1 MFFCGGLVR
10 LVAGRPCRCGIHR
23 GAWRF
28 WSPPY
33 LPLALFLAPYP
44 PDPLPQWG
52 RGRFLLYFAGGFAP
66 GTPAL
71 NRLRH
76 LQNLPSRYPAGCLP
90 SLPPAYP
97 AFSLLYCP
105 HPPDPLPGG
114 KGETQSLFRRGL
126 RPRHPC
132 IRPFAALIVP
142 AMRAPHARSLRFAA
156 KTTGSGS
163 LWAVAAAKER
173 GDRGRGTS
181 AFEMVLSPGAGIA
194 SAAQGQAPPLSTTAA
209 GRTSAAGGLMPGCR
223 GRSPRR
229 NKLMVSPFPG
239 GEGGRGDGGKKIN

>member
-114 KGETQSLFRRGL
+114 KGEIQSIFRRGL
-126 RPRHPC
+126 PPPAPLQPGGKRHW
-132 IRPFAALIVP
+132 FFLQLALW
-142 AMRAPHARSLRFAA
+142 F
-156 KTTGSGS
+156 GSGTG
-163 LWAVAAAKER
+163 EQCRQPRR
-173 GDRGRGTS
+173 GGTGGDGTIRRKRRRRLRWS
-181 AFEMVLSPGAGIA
+181 SPPGLGEQVPPGAYLFGRLPTLPLA
-194 SAAQGQAPPLSTTAA
+194 CFSAPIPPT
-209 GRTSAAGGLMPGCR
+209 
-223 GRSPRR
+223 
-229 NKLMVSPFPG
+229 PFPS
-239 GEGGRGDGGKKIN
+239 GEGGD

>member
-105 HPPDPLPGG
+105 QPPDPLPGG

-126 RPRHPC
+126 RPRHPGHL
-132 IRPFAALIVP
+132 FALPLWCLMEELAPAL
-142 AMRAPHARSLRFAA
+142 HWLSLP
-156 KTTGSGS
+156 
-163 LWAVAAAKER
+163 
-173 GDRGRGTS
+173 RGRGPSQTPK
-181 AFEMVLSPGAGIA
+181 FLSPGPPSPWLPALLIENRFLSFLRRTMG
-194 SAAQGQAPPLSTTAA
+194 SA
-209 GRTSAAGGLMPGCR
+209 PGC
-223 GRSPRR
+223 PH
-229 NKLMVSPFPG
+229 
-239 GEGGRGDGGKKIN
+239 GRGCKCRPDSAPGMQGAKPLA

>member
-1 MFFCGGLVR
+1 MTPQSDQREGSEVCCGHQGADCCRDRGVEVIRFLELKIETPLELRVSGDSEVFFLGACP
-10 LVAGRPCRCGIHR
+10 AGCRQTLPLWYPQ

-52 RGRFLLYFAGGFAP
+52 RGRFLFRRGLRP

-105 HPPDPLPGG
+105 IPRPPSRRE
-114 KGETQSLFRRGL
+114 GETQKFISPGL
-126 RPRHPC
+126 RPGTPALDRLRH
-132 IRPFAALIVP
+132 L
-142 AMRAPHARSLRFAA
+142 
-156 KTTGSGS
+156 
-163 LWAVAAAKER
+163 
-173 GDRGRGTS
+173 
-181 AFEMVLSPGAGIA
+181 
-194 SAAQGQAPPLSTTAA
+194 
-209 GRTSAAGGLMPGCR
+209 
-223 GRSPRR
+223 
-229 NKLMVSPFPG
+229 
-239 GEGGRGDGGKKIN
+239 